1 MSKQEVR
8 KSVLSILKNLP
19 DRAEKSRR
27 VAENFLALPQIRSAR
42 AVALFMSTMTEPDTS
57 YIISE
62 LLSRKITVCLPK
74 VDGVDM
80 YFVKVTPATEFV
92 SGAFGIKEPVGEKYD
107 GDFDVM
113 AVPLVAFD
121 ERNNRLGHGKGYY
134 DKYLRAHSCFTVGLA
149 FSEQKRDVPVDP
161 WDVPL
166 DLVIAY

>member
-1 MSKQEVR
+1 M
-8 KSVLSILKNLP
+8 KNLP
-19 DRAEKSRR
+19 DRAEKSRQ

-62 LLSRKITVCLPK
+62 LLSREKTVCLPK
-74 VDGVDM
+74 VNGESM
-80 YFVKVTPATEFV
+80 YFIEVTPATEFV

-121 ERNNRLGHGKGYY
+121 EHNNRLGHGKGYY
-134 DKYLRAHSCFTVGLA
+134 DRYLRAHYCFTVGLA